1 MKKWIK
7 LGVLSLL
14 TLTITSCSIFGSGYN
29 SLTKSPSK
37 IEDKK
42 KYFKDKLNNEWNNKE
57 FLSGFKNYSFNLSK
71 ELLESSND
79 ENIVFSPLSLHY
91 AMSNLYNGGSEK
103 SKSEILKLL
112 NQDGE
117 KLNENNL
124 NLLAFSLNTFNNEG
138 IFDTNNSVW
147 INEADKNLVNKNFLN
162 RSKEYYLSDVFFE
175 DLSKKSTAKMMEKWV
190 SEKTR
195 NMIKPEIKPEK
206 DTLVTLFNTLYF
218 ESKWKNEFNKN
229 DNKNLPFKLSNATEV
244 EKTFMS
250 KNKKIGEYYKGSNF
264 QMANMQFKNSIKIEF
279 VLPDENV
286 KIEDLIKDENKLKEI
301 LNKEYNDKAKINW
314 LIPKFEVESK
324 FDLIPTIKNLGLKSI
339 FNKNENNFPYI
350 KESDKNIFV
359 SLIDQI
365 TSMKIDEQGGKA
377 TSKTQINLKEKS
389 APTSDESKI
398 VDMKLDRPFMY
409 ILYFE
414 LDNGEKNVEMP
425 VVIGIINK

>member
-79 ENIVFSPLSLHY
+79 ENIVFSPLSLHH